1 MPPAQRRRDK
11 NRASAKHARVKKK
24 IQIQLYEAFV
34 SCILRFAECQE
45 DAPIDSKRLLG
56 TIFGLASQLS
66 ARLADMNLPVRE
78 GDASEWLEV

>member
-11 NRASAKHARVKKK
+11 NRMSAKHSRAKKK

-34 SCILRFAECQE
+34 SCILRFAESQE
-45 DAPIDSKRLLG
+45 DAPLDSKRVLR
-56 TIFGLASQLS
+56 TIFSLVWQLS

-78 GDASEWLEV
+78 GDTSEWLEV